1 MLHWW
6 LIPLMMAIPVVL
18 VCFYLVIKNQ
28 GGAGVRTEGR
38 TLVDKP
44 DEENPPVE

>member
-1 MLHWW
+1 MQYWW
-6 LIPLMMAIPVVL
+6 LIPALIVL
-18 VCFYLVIKNQ
+18 GIALWAFYVLIKHE

-44 DEENPPVE
+44 DEDSPPFE

>member
-6 LIPLMMAIPVVL
+6 LIPLLVLLAVVL
-18 VCFYLVIKNQ
+18 CSFYAVLKRQ

-44 DEENPPVE
+44 DDESPPSE

>member
-6 LIPLMMAIPVVL
+6 LIPLMALLSVVL
-18 VCFYLVIKNQ
+18 WSFYAVIKRQ

-38 TLVDKP
+38 KLVDKP
-44 DEENPPVE
+44 DDESPPFE